1 MSKDMKR
8 IKITKSRYIT
18 KKKTVTIWNIKEEE
32 SMINVCRKYYLD
44 CLCLFPCLYVIV
56 NIIQTLFLFTQ
67 FGIVMLINSLMW
79 NKNLENVTCTK
90 TIEIL

>member
-1 MSKDMKR
+1 MKR
-8 IKITKSRYIT
+8 IKITKSRYVT
-18 KKKTVTIWNIKEEE
+18 KKKTVTIWNIKEEQ
-32 SMINVCRKYYLD
+32 SMINVRRKYYLD
-44 CLCLFPCLYVIV
+44 CLCLFPYLYVIV

-79 NKNLENVTCTK
+79 NKNQEYVTSTK

>member
-1 MSKDMKR
+1 MKR
-8 IKITKSRYIT
+8 IKITKSRYVT
-18 KKKTVTIWNIKEEE
+18 KKKTVTIWNIKEEQ

-44 CLCLFPCLYVIV
+44 CLCLFPYLYVIV

-79 NKNLENVTCTK
+79 NKNQEYVTSTK

>member
-1 MSKDMKR
+1 MKR
-8 IKITKSRYIT
+8 IKITKSRYVT

-32 SMINVCRKYYLD
+32 SMINVRGKYYLD
-44 CLCLFPCLYVIV
+44 CLCLFPYLYVIV